1 MSVEPEYRRIA
12 KKMLDMDKLPQSLEA
27 YLANA
32 ERLIHKVKLN
42 GSLCST
48 QTIATLI
55 LQWNLNQEIY
65 KPRKYKTPK

>member
-27 YLANA
+27 YLA
-32 ERLIHKVKLN
+32 N